1 MPTIQDALFYL
12 GIDEADEMV
21 TANVQR
27 SLATATKRLHGA
39 IGPEVMEYL
48 PGDAR
53 VSELVL
59 IYLREAYDADSLTDK
74 ARAALNH
81 IKADL
86 EPQLRL
92 ELRAAKEAA
101 GGI

>member
-12 GIDEADEMV
+12 GIDYEDEMV

-27 SLATATKRLHGA
+27 ALATATKRLHGA
-39 IGPEVMEYL
+39 VGPDVLEYL
-48 PGDAR
+48 PEDAR
-53 VSELVL
+53 ITELVL
-59 IYLREAYDADSLTDK
+59 IYTREAYDADSLTDK

-92 ELRAAKEAA
+92 ELLAAKEAR
-101 GGI
+101 GVI